1 MDIQASHLLSKLD
14 RIERAQRHYGEM
26 LRRIL
31 VALEAK
37 PPPEPASPEPPK
49 LPAGLIL
56 RGALMWTLGAAMLG
70 YLAKGGDPLALIEL
84 LLKFSG

>member
-1 MDIQASHLLSKLD
+1 MDIQTSHLLSKLD
-14 RIERAQRHYGEM
+14 RIDRSQRHHSEM

-31 VALEAK
+31 VA
-37 PPPEPASPEPPK
+37 PEPTSPEPPK